1 MQTKTLYTE
10 TFGHGPSLTLLH
22 GWGAQS
28 TVWRDWAQTY
38 LADSFCVTLIDLP
51 GFGQSLAI
59 KDLKPQTIN
68 QAWLEALNDALPTE
82 TCLLGWSLGGL
93 VAQQLAMQQPQKIK
107 KLVCLASTPRF
118 MQAEDWHYGISI
130 SLMADFVKA
139 VGLDSVAL
147 LNRFWKLQL
156 QGGDGARQLMKH
168 FVSQMQNR
176 QLPSLQGL
184 QQGLILLRDLD
195 LRQDLQQIEQPT
207 LWLLGE
213 KDPLVPFAM
222 TEQLVHCQPSALIEK
237 IEGAAHVP
245 FFSHPE
251 QTAQAILAFLNFSEK
266 DADGALER

>member
-1 MQTKTLYTE
+1 MKVQTQTLYTE
-10 TFGHGPSLTLLH
+10 TFGQGESLTLIH

-28 TVWRDWAQTY
+28 SVWRDWARAH
-38 LADSFCVTLIDLP
+38 LADHFAVTLIDLP
-51 GFGQSLAI
+51 GFGLSPALSEVKQ
-59 KDLKPQTIN
+59 QEVN
-68 QAWLEALNDALPTE
+68 QAWLAALADVLPSE
-82 TCLLGWSLGGL
+82 TSLLGWSLGGL
-93 VAQQLAMQQPQKIK
+93 LAQQLAVRQPDRVK

-118 MQAEDWHYGISI
+118 MQAEDWHYGISVP
-130 SLMADFVKA
+130 LMADFVKA
-139 VGLDSVAL
+139 VGLDSFAL

-184 QQGLILLRDLD
+184 QQGLMLLRDLD
-195 LRQDLQQIEQPT
+195 LRNSLEQIAQPT

-213 KDPLVPFAM
+213 RDPLVPYAM
-222 TEQLVHCQPSALIEK
+222 TEQLVECQPSAQIAK

-251 QTAQAILAFLNFSEK
+251 QTAQAIVSFLTQSEK
-266 DADGALER
+266 DFHGSL